1 MGFSPR
7 VVDELTIWEFNAAF
21 KGYRAA
27 NGIKPK
33 GREISDER
41 LAELGIA
48 GF

>member
-7 VVDELTIWEFNAAF
+7 VVDDLTLWEFNAAF
-21 KGYRAA
+21 KGWKSI

-33 GREISDER
+33 GRDISDER
-41 LAELGIA
+41 LSEMGIA